1 MDTSKYFFA
10 TYDLEGEESLANA
23 AWELA
28 IGQSVGNPHVRNK
41 WETDDLFE
49 NYKRKTSI
57 RNPGLQ
63 IMKFLFSAVR
73 YFNSFN
79 ICNRDL

>member
-1 MDTSKYFFA
+1 MANLIFRSLESLDTSKYFFA

-49 NYKRKTSI
+49 NYSCKI
-57 RNPGLQ
+57 R
-63 IMKFLFSAVR
+63 FAF
-73 YFNSFN
+73 
-79 ICNRDL
+79 